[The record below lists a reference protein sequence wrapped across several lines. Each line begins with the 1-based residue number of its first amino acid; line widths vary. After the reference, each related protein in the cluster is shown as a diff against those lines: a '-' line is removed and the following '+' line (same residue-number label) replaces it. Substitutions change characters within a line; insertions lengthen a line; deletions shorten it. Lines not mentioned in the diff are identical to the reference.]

1 MDKFVTAPT
10 PASAAAS
17 GKKTKKVVTVMD
29 EETGEEFTKTIWVDE
44 AGNEV
49 PEGGV
54 GVAAPAPAQT
64 LMDKSNKSSP
74 KKGEVACET
83 QTRRKAGGEGHRRF
97 FQEGVNR

>member
-10 PASAAAS
+10 PASAAGS

-54 GVAAPAPAQT
+54 GAAAPAPAQT
-64 LMDKSNKSSP
+64 LVDKSNKSSP
-74 KKGEVACET
+74 KK
-83 QTRRKAGGEGHRRF
+83 KAKSPVKPKPAAKPAAKGGIAGF
-97 FQEGVNR
+97 FKKA